1 MEKTFLHGTIDG
13 NEQCT
18 VEPTASEMLAELLAS
33 PGVSNRQTL
42 ITGII
47 IGTIADISAGGDLFV
62 IYNQNQT
69 AMNSKSLCVIS
80 PKDQGR
86 QCALMFENG
95 DPARP
100 IVMGLLHHP
109 VLTINTIEEQQDIKA
124 VEKIEL
130 QCGKASLTLSA
141 DGKIELRGTKIT
153 SHSTGLNQIRG
164 ASVKL
169 N

>member
-1 MEKTFLHGTIDG
+1 MKEAGALLEQATDETTDLLHTLLKSKKTHT
-13 NEQCT
+13 NE
-18 VEPTASEMLAELLAS
+18 
-33 PGVSNRQTL
+33 NIR
-42 ITGII
+42 GII
-47 IGTIADISAGGDLFV
+47 IGSICAIDDEGQLWINHSGIKFPLVAMTICAVSPNDID
-62 IYNQNQT
+62 
-69 AMNSKSLCVIS
+69 
-80 PKDQGR
+80 R

-95 DPARP
+95 DPAHP